1 LQSNKNLNIS
11 NSTLEA
17 LSISGGEVNLA
28 ENSYLNLT
36 DEEPLNNNV
45 QINFNNNISWL
56 RLENVKPNIV
66 FQDYL
71 NQFNIPNLI
80 VDYPENIRLDNYY
93 DKEL

>member
-1 LQSNKNLNIS
+1 M
-11 NSTLEA
+11 
-17 LSISGGEVNLA
+17 NLA

-66 FQDYL
+66 FEDYF

-80 VDYPENIRLDNYY
+80 VDYPEISVWIIIMI
-93 DKEL
+93 KEL